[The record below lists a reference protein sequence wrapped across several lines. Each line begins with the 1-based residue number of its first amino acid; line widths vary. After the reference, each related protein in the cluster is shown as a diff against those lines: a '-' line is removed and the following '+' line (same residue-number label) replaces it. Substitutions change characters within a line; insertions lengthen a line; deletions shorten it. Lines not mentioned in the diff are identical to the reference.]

1 MFRNREQL
9 QNIELNRNVVKMMDR
24 EDISQTF
31 IISFIVA
38 FVIEAVSF
46 AKEIFYSS
54 FEIYFGPKIAIVSVG
69 FLFLLLLA
77 GILMCFLAKHEELIY
92 FLDKDTIEILKR
104 YGIWTL
110 LVSMSLLAIII
121 ITIFLTYKF

>member
-1 MFRNREQL
+1 
-9 QNIELNRNVVKMMDR
+9 MMDR